1 MGSTWPLVCFAKNN
15 MWDKIKIGFPSD
27 GSLTG
32 TIGINPQEKRR
43 VL

>member
-1 MGSTWPLVCFAKNN
+1 
-15 MWDKIKIGFPSD
+15 MWDKIKIGGFPSD